1 MGFIIMV
8 VTIEMVFIIMDIVTL
23 DMDTIMRMGIDT
35 IMVDAIEPVMVCM
48 DTIAAEG
55 IMNVLMRIDQ
65 NVGVQTEVESMT
77 EHENMFVTEQIM

>member
-8 VTIEMVFIIMDIVTL
+8 VTIEMVFTIMDIVTL

-48 DTIAAEG
+48 DTIAAED

>member
-48 DTIAAEG
+48 DTIAAED